1 MTPSTGARTVANRLV
16 GFAALTATIAV
27 AVLAFAFAFGTPQ
40 TVVFNNIPF
49 ALLICATI
57 SASSIAL
64 MAVVMP
70 LVYRRPAPVQWAV
83 FLPTFALAG
92 VIGTLLAAVIVGV
105 LGVVPLSRIMAV
117 FAQNIR
123 GTVPT
128 SMVIGAV
135 LMALEHGKA
144 RLRATEAQLQ
154 QQRTERERAERLASE
169 AQLASLTARVQP
181 HFLFNTLNSIAALV
195 RESPN
200 DAERLIEQLSA
211 VLRSSLDAATL
222 VPLERELALVRDYLG
237 IQHARFGDRLRFD
250 VDGANPDL
258 TGVMVPPFAVQTL
271 VENAIKH
278 VCGRRDE
285 GVSIEV
291 RARGEGTA
299 TVVEVV
305 DDGDGFALDQLKG
318 GHGLDT
324 LQGRL
329 RALYGAGA
337 ALEFERRPG
346 GMLVRLRLPGVVPG
360 GSPAR

>member
-64 MAVVMP
+64 IAVVMP

-144 RLRATEAQLQ
+144 RLRAAEAQLQ
-154 QQRTERERAERLASE
+154 QQRTERER
-169 AQLASLTARVQP
+169 
-181 HFLFNTLNSIAALV
+181 
-195 RESPN
+195 
-200 DAERLIEQLSA
+200 
-211 VLRSSLDAATL
+211 
-222 VPLERELALVRDYLG
+222 
-237 IQHARFGDRLRFD
+237 
-250 VDGANPDL
+250 
-258 TGVMVPPFAVQTL
+258 
-271 VENAIKH
+271 
-278 VCGRRDE
+278 
-285 GVSIEV
+285 
-291 RARGEGTA
+291 
-299 TVVEVV
+299 
-305 DDGDGFALDQLKG
+305 
-318 GHGLDT
+318 
-324 LQGRL
+324 
-329 RALYGAGA
+329 
-337 ALEFERRPG
+337 
-346 GMLVRLRLPGVVPG
+346 
-360 GSPAR
+360 